1 MKKKAFSGWK
11 TIFDF
16 TWKQAVGI
24 KNFKLTTV
32 LVAAI
37 LLVVGAAISVIMAVV
52 QEDEAKEVSPIG
64 TVHILDES
72 ELSVLYVDNFKMV
85 YGEEYPDIEFK
96 SAAGDVQAVLAGL
109 GEGASNDLV
118 LKLTHED
125 NTYVMSAIIP
135 NGSAL
140 KESDAES
147 FLGDFEMCVEQS
159 KLLSSGI
166 AIEKLVYAMSGVSV
180 NTLVAG
186 EAEKSVGEILVSS
199 LMPILV
205 VFAVFMMTVIYGQS
219 ITNIV
224 SIEKSSK
231 LMEVMLTTVR
241 PEAMI
246 FGKISATV
254 VVALLQLFLWIG
266 SFVGGFFGGDW
277 LAKTVIYPEY
287 NNAIIEVFK
296 LLQSQEGNTAFSTG
310 AVVLFIIC
318 LCLGFLFY
326 SVVAGF
332 IASFVSK
339 AEEVGQC
346 FAYYQMVVMLG
357 YFGSIVLPTQQIEW
371 VTTLIRIVPVTSA
384 FILPGDILVG
394 NVNILEGVLYIGVL
408 LVFTLLVVVAA
419 GKVYKVQ
426 VFNRG
431 LSIFDKL
438 KKKK

>member
-16 TWKQAVGI
+16 TWKQAVSI
-24 KNFKLTTV
+24 KNFKLTTI

-37 LLVVGAAISVIMAVV
+37 LLVIGAAISIIMAVV
-52 QEDEAKEVSPIG
+52 QEGEAKEVSPIA

-72 ELSVLYVDNFKMV
+72 ELAVLYIDNFKMV
-85 YGEEYPDIEFK
+85 YGEEYPDIEFE
-96 SAAGDVQAVLAGL
+96 SATGDVQAVLAGI
-109 GEGASNDLV
+109 GENASNDLV
-118 LKLTHED
+118 LRLTHED

-140 KESDAES
+140 KKSDADS
-147 FLGDFEMCVEQS
+147 LLNDFEMCIEQS

-166 AIEKLVYAMSGVSV
+166 AMEKLVYAMSGVSV
-180 NTLVAG
+180 ETLVAG
-186 EAEKSVGEILVSS
+186 EEAKSVGEVLVSS

-246 FGKISATV
+246 LGKISATV

-266 SFVGGFFGGDW
+266 SFVGGFFGGDI

-287 NNAIIEVFK
+287 NNVIIEVFK
-296 LLQSQEGNTAFSTG
+296 LLQGQEGSTAFSVG
-310 AVVLFIIC
+310 AVVSFMVSI
-318 LCLGFLFY
+318 CLGFLFY

-332 IASFVSK
+332 VASFVSK

-346 FAYYQMVVMLG
+346 YAYYQMVVMLG
-357 YFGSIVLPTQQIEW
+357 YFGSILLPTQHVEW
-371 VTTLIRIVPVTSA
+371 VTTLIRIIPVTSA
-384 FILPGDILVG
+384 FVLPGDILVG
-394 NVNILEGVLYIGVL
+394 NVNVLEGVGYMVIL
-408 LVFTLLVVVAA
+408 LVFTLLMVVAA
-419 GKVYKVQ
+419 GKVYKAQ

-431 LSIFDKL
+431 ISIFSKL